1 MDDNVNT
8 QVKEQE
14 YVNPVMS
21 SPAYMNRMFCSTK
34 ERMAYIVKSS
44 FASLSLGK
52 YDTGSDIFMY
62 EIFGLSPQAKAKAAI
77 GLGIYD
83 MINDPLSALII
94 DKMRTRWGK
103 FKPFQWL
110 SLFPNLILGILSCL
124 MPVIAEGNGFDA
136 AEKLVFYMVLSY
148 IGETIG
154 AFFGGGG
161 YIDNVFTPNPNERT
175 SLLVSS
181 QFVSELFARLP
192 EQILGTLYD
201 LIINDKLKIN
211 RVKLFVGFKTF
222 WWVVATIPS
231 VWWVIVS
238 KERVPQSI
246 EPPPALKG
254 MLSVFR
260 NRPMLIYML
269 SGFVGG
275 IDIGAPESLYYDNVL
290 KFNMMSTIAG
300 IPGAPISYL
309 SYPWATK
316 FRKKFST
323 KTLWIMQSLSIT
335 VSESLFFLTGLIGG
349 KENGFYRKKIPM
361 TIAAAVGNCLEMVFY
376 ATKKIIGP
384 EINFEVL
391 DYCEWKNGYR
401 VEATINLATNYIN
414 KVKSIILQNINA
426 YLLEQWAGFKS
437 GVEAVQ
443 TTDTQWKMFIAA
455 CGPKLIFDFLSI
467 FPMFFYNIDKK
478 TRERM
483 YLELEKSRA
492 ATAAREKRLRDANEN
507 GAIIAE

>member
-1 MDDNVNT
+1 MDERNT
-8 QVKEQE
+8 AVKEQD
-14 YVNPVMS
+14 YVNPVAS

-34 ERMAYIVKSS
+34 ERVAYIVKSS
-44 FASLSLGK
+44 FANLSLGK
-52 YDTGSDIFMY
+52 YDTGSELFMY
-62 EIFGLSPQAKAKAAI
+62 TIYGLDPTAKAKAAI

-110 SLFPNLILGILSCL
+110 SLFPNIILGILSCL

-136 AEKLVFYMVLSY
+136 AQKLVFYMILSY
-148 IGETIG
+148 ISETVG

-181 QFVSELFARLP
+181 QFISELFAKLP
-192 EQILGTLYD
+192 EQILGILYD
-201 LIINDKLKIN
+201 LIINDKLKLN

-222 WWVVATIPS
+222 WWIVATIPS
-231 VWWVIVS
+231 VWWIIVS
-238 KERVPQSI
+238 KERVPQSV
-246 EPPPALKG
+246 EPPPALNG
-254 MLSVFR
+254 IFAVFK

-290 KFNMMSTIAG
+290 KFNTMMTIAG

-323 KTLWIMQSLSIT
+323 KALWIMQSLSIT
-335 VSESLFFLTGLIGG
+335 CSETIFFLTGLIGG
-349 KENGFYRKKIPM
+349 KKNGFYQKKLPM
-361 TIAAAVGNCLEMVFY
+361 TIAACIGNCLEMVFY
-376 ATKKIIGP
+376 GTKKIIGP
-384 EINFEVL
+384 EINYEVL

-414 KVKSIILQNINA
+414 KVKGIILTNVNA
-426 YLLEQWAGFKS
+426 VLLEQWAGFES
-437 GVEAVQ
+437 GPDAVQ
-443 TTDTQWKMFIAA
+443 SDETKWRMFIAA
-455 CGPKLIFDFLSI
+455 CGPKLIFDFISVI
-467 FPMFFYNIDKK
+467 PMFFYNIDKK
-478 TRERM
+478 TRDRM
-483 YLELEKSRA
+483 YLDLERSRA
-492 ATAAREKRLRDANEN
+492 ATAAREKRLRDAMEK
-507 GAIIAE
+507 GEEIAE